1 LVEDGL
7 SVGDRV
13 GESVAV
19 RVWEKLGVRDLVTVG
34 KLVTVGD
41 RVCAAT
47 RPAAASRSRVRSRG
61 AAEKGR

>member
-34 KLVTVGD
+34 D